1 MGGQKRMS
9 LSLYTLV
16 KKEWAYT
23 CRVSTSTI
31 PAFASS
37 FRSTSTPDRWTYTSG
52 IEPHACE
59 REGQQQEK

>member
-23 CRVSTSTI
+23 LGGECAQLPNVVYIYHSYPKI
-31 PAFASS
+31 NANCFI
-37 FRSTSTPDRWTYTSG
+37 
-52 IEPHACE
+52 IET
-59 REGQQQEK
+59 